1 MKDTSIAAYETQGL
15 DILTHAESIMVV
27 DDTTRELAAEFTTK
41 ARKAIKAIKAEFKDD
56 IQSAHEL
63 HKSLLS
69 RQKKLVEPFE
79 LAHITVDKEIRRD
92 YLEQEGIQRRAKHE
106 EQVRVDAERRKQEV
120 ALAEEAERLIDE
132 GRMEAAEEIVDTEVV
147 VAPVLPVPEVRKTM
161 QSSAG
166 STTVKKDIRVEVVD
180 KVAVI
185 EAVAKRELP
194 VTLLT
199 VDVGAAKRFAKVSGL
214 MEMAGFR
221 ITEDAVVSGRVR

>member
-15 DILTHAESIMVV
+15 DILTHAESIMIV

-41 ARKAIKAIKAEFKDD
+41 ARQAIKAIKAEFKDD

-221 ITEDAVVSGRVR
+221 ITEDAIVSGRVR